1 VLNIIFYG
9 IFRRLNCSNPVN
21 VDFPCSGF
29 VINGWFGEKRDF
41 DSVDMD
47 ALRYHLRVEG
57 EDGALALR
65 VNNETVPFEVVPVE
79 KARELLSSSILFMIR
94 GTIPVTL
101 TKLQG
106 AGF

>member
-1 VLNIIFYG
+1 M
-9 IFRRLNCSNPVN
+9 
-21 VDFPCSGF
+21 DFPCSGF
-29 VINGWFGEKRDF
+29 VINGWFGKKRDF